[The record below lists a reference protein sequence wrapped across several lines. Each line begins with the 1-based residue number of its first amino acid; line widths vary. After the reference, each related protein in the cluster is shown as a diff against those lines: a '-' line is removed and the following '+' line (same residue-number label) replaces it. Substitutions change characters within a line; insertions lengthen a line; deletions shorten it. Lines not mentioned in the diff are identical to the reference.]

1 MAAYIKE
8 KISAHLFNNLSHFFT
23 LVSVLVSRVCEVC
36 CSNCYRSCLLRSH
49 LYSESLLLVSTV
61 DHQWMII
68 SHCAPVD
75 DHSLFFGGFCDQKLL
90 IGDRSA

>member
-8 KISAHLFNNLSHFFT
+8 KISAHLFIVFSAHT
-23 LVSVLVSRVCEVC
+23 SI
-36 CSNCYRSCLLRSH
+36 
-49 LYSESLLLVSTV
+49 SESLLLVSTV

-68 SHCAPVD
+68 
-75 DHSLFFGGFCDQKLL
+75 GFCAQKLL